1 MCAYLQIIYGCE
13 YTSLALKNTLENGKK
28 FDTYMSYK
36 CHLGEGLNCVD
47 RILSMNML
55 LDSNI

>member
-1 MCAYLQIIYGCE
+1 MIYGCE